1 VKYDDWRSAMPPGV
15 RGEGK
20 CCEFVLRS
28 KKKKK
33 LITRFKRVDD
43 LHLDRGIELTMRLRL
58 MQPFV
63 EVIEAL

>member
-1 VKYDDWRSAMPPGV
+1 MSM
-15 RGEGK
+15 
-20 CCEFVLRS
+20 
-28 KKKKK
+28 KKKK

>member
-20 CCEFVLRS
+20 CCEFLLMS
-28 KKKKK
+28 KKKK
-33 LITRFKRVDD
+33 LITRFKRVDN
-43 LHLDRGIELTMRLRL
+43 LHLDRGIGLTMRLRL